1 MKNTLDLYTK
11 FLSSHMYRLKDQS
24 KISKKKAPFI
34 TISRQTGAGGITLG
48 KKLVDLLGETGKEK
62 HPWLLLDRDL
72 VEKILKSKGMPKE
85 YLAYMKE
92 EKVSEIKDVF
102 ETIFK
107 LHPPAFALVK
117 KVSEA
122 ILHLAQVGHVV
133 IVGRGGNVLTREIE
147 NGVHIRLVGSLEKR
161 IQRVMAFYKMTETEA
176 KEKIKKEDKGRKDY
190 LKQNFNQDINNPLL
204 YDLVMNTDELDI
216 AKTAEVVIKF
226 LAIKKKEN

>member
-1 MKNTLDLYTK
+1 MKNTLDNYTK
-11 FLSSHMYRLKDQS
+11 FLSSHLYRFKDQPRS
-24 KISKKKAPFI
+24 LEKKAPFI

-48 KKLVDLLGETGKEK
+48 KKLVEVLSEAGKEK
-62 HPWLLLDRDL
+62 HSWLLLDRDL

-85 YLAYMKE
+85 YLDFMKE

-102 ETIFK
+102 ETILK

-147 NGVHIRLVGSLEKR
+147 GGVHIRLVGSMAKR
-161 IQRVMAFYKMTETEA
+161 TERVMAFYKINEAEA
-176 KEKIKKEDKGRKDY
+176 KDKIKKEDKGRKDY
-190 LKQNFNQDINNPLL
+190 LKQNFNQDINNSLL
-204 YDLVMNTDELDI
+204 YDLVINTDELDI
-216 AKTAEVVIKF
+216 SKIAEVIIKF
-226 LAIKKKEN
+226 LAIKKREN